1 MTREELVTE
10 LKAMRA
16 ALDELRAQAAQLD
29 LAAKRAALRD
39 PDLAEVAALHA
50 EDVRLSLEA
59 PAKRASN
66 YAAML
71 AGRGK
76 GAG

>member
-1 MTREELVTE
+1 MPPDRQRALLDFMGLADR
-10 LKAMRA
+10 LKHVLRA
-16 ALDELRAQAAQLD
+16 ARTG
-29 LAAKRAALRD
+29 D